1 MTIFEFSVCGV
12 LRQKKPNLDFWHYI
26 FNIISWGFLCC
37 LYIKVQ
43 IHEMFINQI
52 ICTTMRTWWLNWH
65 SRIQNK
71 MELSSKNKNKR
82 KIISQKDIFNKV
94 VDLQDNWR
102 VIKVHQI
109 ITLSSCFLI
118 IWNKR
123 YCVIIWIQIV
133 WK

>member
-1 MTIFEFSVCGV
+1 MLLYPKLPSKLIDRNLILNIFQQRKNNIVDNFWIFSMWS
-12 LRQKKPNLDFWHYI
+12 LTSKKKSNLDFWHYT

-71 MELSSKNKNKR
+71 MALSSKNKNKR
-82 KIISQKDIFNKV
+82 KIISQKNIFNKV
-94 VDLQDNWR
+94 HTWGL
-102 VIKVHQI
+102 
-109 ITLSSCFLI
+109 
-118 IWNKR
+118 
-123 YCVIIWIQIV
+123 IWIFL
-133 WK
+133 KS